1 MKQFNGISEKSLNS
15 YRNNYENNKMSKMAT
30 KAMSKASI
38 EDVCYDTIGAAK
50 MNHKF
55 SIEIPTMTV
64 CNQKSS
70 GRCWLF
76 AALNTLREEIGKKT
90 NVENIEISQNQI
102 SFFDKLEKANFFL
115 ETIIE
120 TADRPANDRLVN
132 WVLSAPVSDG
142 GQWDMFV
149 ALVKKYWLV
158 PKEAMPETYQSS
170 NTGSMNRILNTKLR
184 EDAVILRKLIND
196 GKSADEVEAKK
207 DEMLSEIYNV
217 LSVCLGNPPEK
228 FDFEYVD
235 KDKNYHIDRD
245 LTPKSFYDKYIGV
258 ELDDYVSIIN
268 APTATKPFN
277 KAYTVDHLGNVAEGN
292 PICYLNLE
300 MSEFKKAVV
309 EQLKNKQVVWF
320 GSDVGKYGCGNEGVW
335 ATELYDYETPFGIT
349 FNMDKGDMLD
359 YAQSSMNH
367 AMVITGVN
375 LTEDGTPDKWKIEN
389 SWGDS
394 KGNKGYYI
402 MSDDWFDKYVYQA
415 CINKKYL
422 TKAQIEILG
431 EERIVLD
438 PWDPMGTLA
447 K

>member
-1 MKQFNGISEKSLNS
+1 MKQFNKISMESLNN
-15 YRNNYENNKMSKMAT
+15 YRNSYENNKMSKIAT
-30 KAMSKASI
+30 KALSKTSI
-38 EDVCYDTIGAAK
+38 EDVCYDTISAAK

-55 SIEIPTMTV
+55 SIEIPTMKV

-90 NVENIEISQNQI
+90 NVENIEISQNHI
-102 SFFDKLEKANFFL
+102 SFFDKLEKANYFL

-120 TADRPANDRLVN
+120 TADRPVNDRLVN
-132 WVLSAPVSDG
+132 WMLASPVSDG

-158 PKEAMPETYQSS
+158 PKEAMPETYQS
-170 NTGSMNRILNTKLR
+170 NHTGSMNRILNTKLR
-184 EDAVILRKLIND
+184 EYAAELRKMIADGKNIND
-196 GKSADEVEAKK
+196 VEARK
-207 DEMLSEIYNV
+207 DEMLGEIYNI
-217 LSVCLGNPPEK
+217 LSVCLGNPPK
-228 FDFEYVD
+228 SFDFEYVD
-235 KDKNYHIDRD
+235 KDNVYHVEKD
-245 LTPKSFYDKYIGV
+245 LTPETFYKKYIDV
-258 ELDDYVSIIN
+258 NLDEYVSIIN

-300 MSEFKKAVV
+300 ISEFKKVVV
-309 EQLKNKQVVWF
+309 EQLKNNQVVWF
-320 GSDVGKYGCGNEGVW
+320 GSDVGKFGSGKEGIW
-335 ATELYDYETPFGIT
+335 ATELYDYETPFGIAM
-349 FNMDKGDMLD
+349 NMNKGDMLD

-375 LTEDGTPDKWKIEN
+375 LIDGKTPDKWKIEN
-389 SWGDS
+389 SWGDEN
-394 KGNKGYYI
+394 GNKGYYI

-415 CINKKYL
+415 CVNKKYL
-422 TKAQIEILG
+422 SKEQLDILN
-431 EERIVLD
+431 EDKIVLE

-447 K
+447 